1 MGAEEM
7 RLTRRE
13 RERLQHK
20 REILD
25 VALRLFSER
34 GYYSVSMEEIAKE
47 AEFSVGTLYN
57 FFKSK
62 EELYKSLVKEVAD
75 RFHSSL
81 TKAIEKRGSVIERL
95 RNYLRIKGDIFRENL
110 PVIRFYFTETRGVS
124 LSVIAGLELELREQ
138 YNSFLER
145 LSHLFEYGMEEG
157 IFKRIADPFYL
168 AVALDSISNSFLFL
182 WLQDPDT
189 YPYPEPELVLNIFF
203 KGLLRSE
210 S

>member
-1 MGAEEM
+1 
-7 RLTRRE
+7 LTRRE

-182 WLQDPDT
+182 WLQDPDA

>member
-182 WLQDPDT
+182 WLQDPDA